1 VRSILIQVTGLADV
15 PCPALGDKTPL
26 EAATTPALDALA
38 GAGILGLT
46 RAVPEEGLVTI
57 SNATA
62 AILGVEPRSRALA
75 PGAAAALGV
84 GVEIPAGGWAACLDL
99 CAVAEQEGAGP
110 AVCETRFPG
119 IGYDDG
125 TALAASLDEAVA
137 ETRVRV
143 HRGVAARHV
152 LVGAA
157 EAPIAFDGPPDLA
170 IGQAL
175 ASILP
180 AESRGVALRNLMSRA
195 RATLWEYPV
204 CSRLRAQGETVPTDV
219 WPWGAGTATSLPSF
233 EERFGLRAAAV
244 ATSPIVRGV
253 ARACGLAVEPDLAG
267 GLPTLAARV
276 ERALALGADYEFVLL
291 HVEFVDDAGPRG
303 DAAAKVDAI
312 TRFDAEVVGPVT
324 AALRADGGDWRLT
337 VMADVTSASPARRYT
352 SDPVPFVVASPRDA
366 GRSAAVRRRF
376 VERQARE
383 QGVFLGEAHTLLE
396 RLLRR

>member
-1 VRSILIQVTGLADV
+1 VRSILIQATGLADV

-38 GAGILGLT
+38 AAGIVGLT
-46 RAVPEEGLVTI
+46 RAVPEEGPVTI
-57 SNATA
+57 ANATA
-62 AILGVEPRSRALA
+62 AILGLEPQARALA
-75 PGAAAALGV
+75 PGPATALGL

-137 ETRVRV
+137 EMGVRV

-157 EAPIAFDGPPDLA
+157 GAPIAFDGPPDLA

-175 ASILP
+175 ASVLP
-180 AESRGVALRNLMSRA
+180 DDARGVALRNLMSRA

-204 CSRLRAQGETVPTDV
+204 CSRLRAQGDAVPTDV
-219 WPWGAGTATSLPSF
+219 WPWGAGGPGSLRSF
-233 EERFGLRAAAV
+233 EAHFGLRAAAV
-244 ATSPIVRGV
+244 ATSPMVRGV

-267 GLPTLAARV
+267 GLPTPAALA

-291 HVEFVDDAGPRG
+291 QLDCVDDAGARG

-312 TRFDAEVVGPVT
+312 ARFDAEVVAPIT

-352 SDPVPFVVASPRDA
+352 SDPVPFVLASPRDVA
-366 GRSAAVRRRF
+366 RSAVARRRF

-383 QGVFLGEAHTLLE
+383 QGVFLAEAHTLLE